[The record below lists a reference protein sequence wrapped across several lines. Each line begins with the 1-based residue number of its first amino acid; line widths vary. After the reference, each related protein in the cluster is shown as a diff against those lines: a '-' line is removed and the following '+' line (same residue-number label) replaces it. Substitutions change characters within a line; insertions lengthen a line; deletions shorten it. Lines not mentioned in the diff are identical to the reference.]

1 MTVPGLLRYES
12 HGVTLLGDPA
22 CPSGV
27 TLAFSER
34 GGGCSSGD
42 FASLNLSTDCGDDP
56 DAVEGN
62 RERLMSALGA
72 PDLLDR
78 LVNPLQVHGDHIVVV
93 GSSDANEVARCR
105 DEARAG
111 ADGIVC
117 TAPGV
122 PVLLCFADCVPLIL
136 VQDGG
141 FAVVHSGWKGT
152 LARIAA
158 KATRVLSG
166 QTGAPAG
173 ETLVYIGPHIAGEDY
188 EVSPELAER
197 FVGEFGPSVLVGER
211 NLDLVSAIACS
222 LVDVGVAR
230 ESILDCAIST
240 PRATDRF
247 YSYRAEHAAC
257 GRHGAIAFISKEGA
271 SATSGGDLT

>member
-12 HGVTLLGDPA
+12 HGVTLLGDTA

-42 FASLNLSTDCGDDP
+42 YASLNLSLDCGDDP
-56 DAVEGN
+56 DEVGRN
-62 RERLMSALGA
+62 RERLLAALGA
-72 PDLLDR
+72 YDLRDR
-78 LVNPLQVHGDHIVVV
+78 LVSPRQVHGDHIVVV
-93 GSSDANEVARCR
+93 DSDDADEVARCR
-105 DEARAG
+105 EEARAG
-111 ADGIVC
+111 ADGVVC

-136 VQDGG
+136 VQEGG
-141 FAVVHSGWKGT
+141 FAVVHSGRAGT
-152 LARIAA
+152 FARIAA
-158 KATRVLSG
+158 KAARVLSEK
-166 QTGAPAG
+166 TGVPTS
-173 ETLVYIGPHIAGEDY
+173 ETLVYVGPHIAGEDY
-188 EVSPELAER
+188 EVSPEIAER
-197 FVGEFGPSVLVGER
+197 FRGEFGPAVIAGER
-211 NLDLVSAIACS
+211 NLDLVAAIVDS

-247 YSYRAEHAAC
+247 YSYRAEHGSC
-257 GRHGAIAFISKEGA
+257 GRHGAIAFISKKSA
-271 SATSGGDLT
+271 CATSGGDLN